1 MSWNIKYYK
10 KIRKI
15 KNILNTM
22 SYKNKMI
29 IKKIKM
35 NVNRMWWV

>member
-1 MSWNIKYYK
+1 MSWNINYYK

-15 KNILNTM
+15 KNILNKM

>member
-1 MSWNIKYYK
+1 MSWNINYYK

-15 KNILNTM
+15 KNNLNRM